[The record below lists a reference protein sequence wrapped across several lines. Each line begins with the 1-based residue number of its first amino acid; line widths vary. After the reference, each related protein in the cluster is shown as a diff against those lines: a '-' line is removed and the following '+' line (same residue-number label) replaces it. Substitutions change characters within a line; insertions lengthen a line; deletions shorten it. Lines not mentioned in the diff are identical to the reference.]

1 MVKGEEEI
9 ERRVGRKKTIERTTA
24 RFAFSPLLLLS
35 SSLSFFCLPAREEKK
50 RSASTKSSQH
60 ALVRGLLPLSSATCQ
75 DQNAAATLGKGG
87 KQASSGGRGGSF
99 RERGSSSFQPRSA
112 RDGKKKKS
120 NAQGDDH
127 HPESRESCVRGSCRS
142 DARLPYLTSMRS
154 LHGWPWRLKREK
166 TERNNGF
173 GCCPTKKQKNKALEE
188 LEKKIERLE
197 ECLCEFCFSFSS
209 FSTSSTSTASP
220 SSFLLSLLLPP
231 FFALRGVLREIE
243 TAQKYEILDTKNGE
257 NEFLLSLRK

>member
-1 MVKGEEEI
+1 MQQQRSEKGASKLRPEVE
-9 ERRVGRKKTIERTTA
+9 GGA
-24 RFAFSPLLLLS
+24 L
-35 SSLSFFCLPAREEKK
+35 EKGVAAVFN
-50 RSASTKSSQH
+50 R
-60 ALVRGLLPLSSATCQ
+60 
-75 DQNAAATLGKGG
+75 DQPGT
-87 KQASSGGRGGSF
+87 
-99 RERGSSSFQPRSA
+99 E
-112 RDGKKKKS
+112 KKKKS

-257 NEFLLSLRK
+257 NEFLLSLIK